1 MNKFL
6 LSLFVLFF
14 SFSAMAQID
23 EKEKLE
29 QRKEQ
34 LQRELSEAKT
44 KLQNEKKK
52 EKSVLK
58 EIAGQDAQ
66 IKISEKIIS
75 TIAKQARILDDN
87 IYLTQLEIN
96 KLNKDLK
103 IMKEDYAK
111 MIVKSYKSRSEQSR
125 FMFVLS
131 SSSFLQA
138 YKRIQYM
145 KQYAGYR
152 KRQAEEIKVKQ
163 ARLGVAVG
171 ELQTNKKEKEVV
183 IVEKTKIKAE
193 HEKLKQEK
201 VATAKLIQ
209 KDKKKIA
216 ADIAKMDKERKSI
229 DKKIKKMIND
239 AIAAENKKN
248 AAKKKAA
255 ATASGNTAPVKTAP
269 VSSTKIELTPEG
281 KLSSDSFKANKGQL
295 PWPTEK
301 GYISTGY
308 GDQPHP
314 DYSNIV
320 IHNSGIDITTDSG
333 SSARAVFAGEVSG
346 VQVSQTTN
354 TYTVLVRHGDFFT
367 AYSNL
372 SSVSV
377 TVGNKVTAK
386 QTLGKIKTNAK
397 GNSVLKFVINQNT
410 TVLNPKSWLKPK

>member
-6 LSLFVLFF
+6 LYLFVLFF

-66 IKISEKIIS
+66 IRISEKIIS

-131 SSSFLQA
+131 STSFLQA
-138 YKRIQYM
+138 YKRVQYM

-171 ELQTNKKEKEVV
+171 ELQTNKKEKEIV

-255 ATASGNTAPVKTAP
+255 TTASGNTAPVKTAP

-377 TVGNKVTAK
+377 SVGNKVSAK

>member
-6 LSLFVLFF
+6 LTLFVVFF
-14 SFSAMAQID
+14 TLSVAAQT
-23 EKEKLE
+23 EEQQKLE

-44 KLQNEKKK
+44 KLQQEKKK

-58 EIAGQDAQ
+58 EIAGQEAQ

-75 TIAKQARILDDN
+75 TVAKQARILDDN

-125 FMFVLS
+125 VMFVLS
-131 SSSFLQA
+131 SNSFLQA
-138 YKRIQYM
+138 YKRVQYM

-152 KRQAEEIKVKQ
+152 KRQAEEIKIKQ
-163 ARLGVAVG
+163 ARLGVAVN

-183 IVEKTKIKAE
+183 IVEKTKIKEE

-201 VATAKLIQ
+201 EKTAKLIQ

-216 ADIAKMDKERKSI
+216 AEIAKMDKERKAI

-239 AIAAENKKN
+239 AIAAENKKRKAEQAA
-248 AAKKKAA
+248 AAKK
-255 ATASGNTAPVKTAP
+255 SGSTTPVKTTP

-281 KLSSDSFKANKGQL
+281 KLSSDSFKANKGRL
-295 PWPTEK
+295 PWPVAK

-308 GDQPHP
+308 GDVPHP
-314 DYSNIV
+314 DYKNIV
-320 IHNSGIDITTDSG
+320 IHNSGIDITTDPG
-333 SSARAVFAGEVSG
+333 SSAMAVFSGEVSG

-354 TYTVLVRHGDFFT
+354 TYTILVRHGDFFT

-377 TVGNKVTAK
+377 SVGNKVSAK
-386 QTLGKIKTNAK
+386 QVLGKIKTNAK

-410 TVLNPKSWLKPK
+410 TVLNPKSWITPK

>member
-6 LSLFVLFF
+6 LYLFVLFF

-66 IKISEKIIS
+66 IRISEKIIS

-131 SSSFLQA
+131 STSFLQA
-138 YKRIQYM
+138 YKRVQYM

-163 ARLGVAVG
+163 ARLGIAVG

-377 TVGNKVTAK
+377 SVGNKVSAK

>member
-131 SSSFLQA
+131 STSFLQA

>member
-6 LSLFVLFF
+6 LTLFVVFF
-14 SFSAMAQID
+14 TLSVSAQID

-58 EIAGQDAQ
+58 EIAGQEAQ
-66 IKISEKIIS
+66 IQISAKIIS
-75 TIAKQARILDDN
+75 TIAKQTRILDDN

-125 FMFVLS
+125 IMFVLS
-131 SSSFLQA
+131 SNSFLQA
-138 YKRIQYM
+138 YKRVQYM

-152 KRQAEEIKVKQ
+152 KRQAEEIKIKQ
-163 ARLGVAVG
+163 NRLGVAVG

-201 VATAKLIQ
+201 EITAKLIQ
-209 KDKKKIA
+209 KDKKKITA
-216 ADIAKMDKERKSI
+216 EIAKMDKERKAI

-239 AIAAENKKN
+239 AIAKENLKRKAEKEA
-248 AAKKKAA
+248 AAKK
-255 ATASGNTAPVKTAP
+255 SGTTIPVKTTP

-281 KLSSDSFKANKGQL
+281 KLSSDSFKANKGRL
-295 PWPTEK
+295 PWPVAK

-308 GDQPHP
+308 GDVPHP
-314 DYSNIV
+314 DYKNIV
-320 IHNSGIDITTDSG
+320 IHNSGIDITTDPG
-333 SSARAVFAGEVSG
+333 SSAMAVFAGEVSG

-372 SSVSV
+372 SNVSVS
-377 TVGNKVTAK
+377 VGNKVTAK

-410 TVLNPKSWLKPK
+410 TVLNPKSWIAPR

>member
-66 IKISEKIIS
+66 IRISEKIIS

-131 SSSFLQA
+131 STSFLQA
-138 YKRIQYM
+138 YKRVQYM

-152 KRQAEEIKVKQ
+152 KRQAEEIKAKQ

-201 VATAKLIQ
+201 VETAKLIQ

-377 TVGNKVTAK
+377 SVGNKVTAK

>member
-1 MNKFL
+1 MFFL
-6 LSLFVLFF
+6 ENPLSKEFF
-14 SFSAMAQID
+14 SQNLINFKKLDQNQYLVHLDPTISIFNIFYLNEIFAEFSKLGFTSFD
-23 EKEKLE
+23 EH
-29 QRKEQ
+29 RHYVYSG
-34 LQRELSEAKT
+34 REAVH
-44 KLQNEKKK
+44 
-52 EKSVLK
+52 VLP
-58 EIAGQDAQ
+58 
-66 IKISEKIIS
+66 
-75 TIAKQARILDDN
+75 DN
-87 IYLTQLEIN
+87 IKNI
-96 KLNKDLK
+96 
-103 IMKEDYAK
+103 
-111 MIVKSYKSRSEQSR
+111 
-125 FMFVLS
+125 
-131 SSSFLQA
+131 
-138 YKRIQYM
+138 
-145 KQYAGYR
+145 
-152 KRQAEEIKVKQ
+152 
-163 ARLGVAVG
+163 
-171 ELQTNKKEKEVV
+171 

-377 TVGNKVTAK
+377 SVGNKVSAK

-410 TVLNPKSWLKPK
+410 TVLNPKSWLKPR

>member
-14 SFSAMAQID
+14 SFSAIAQID

-34 LQRELSEAKT
+34 LLRESAELKI

-66 IKISEKIIS
+66 IRISEKIIS

-131 SSSFLQA
+131 STSFLQA
-138 YKRIQYM
+138 YKRVQYM

-201 VATAKLIQ
+201 VETAKLIQ

-377 TVGNKVTAK
+377 SVGNKVTAK

>member
-14 SFSAMAQID
+14 SFSAIAQID

-34 LQRELSEAKT
+34 LQKELSEAKT

-66 IKISEKIIS
+66 IRISEKIIS

-138 YKRIQYM
+138 YKRVQYM

-152 KRQAEEIKVKQ
+152 KRQAKEIKVKQ

-377 TVGNKVTAK
+377 SVGNKVTAK

>member
-6 LSLFVLFF
+6 LTLFVVFF
-14 SFSAMAQID
+14 TLSVSAQID

-34 LQRELSEAKT
+34 LQRELSEAKN
-44 KLQNEKKK
+44 KLQQEKKK

-58 EIAGQDAQ
+58 EIASQNAQ
-66 IKISEKIIS
+66 IQISEKIIS

-96 KLNKDLK
+96 KLNRDLK

-125 FMFVLS
+125 IMFVLS
-131 SSSFLQA
+131 SNSFLQA
-138 YKRIQYM
+138 YKRVQYM

-152 KRQAEEIKVKQ
+152 KRQAEEIKIKQ
-163 ARLGVAVG
+163 ARLGVAVTS
-171 ELQTNKKEKEVV
+171 LQTNKKEKEVV

-201 VATAKLIQ
+201 EKTAKLIQ
-209 KDKKKIA
+209 KDKKKITA
-216 ADIAKMDKERKSI
+216 EIAKMDKERKAI

-239 AIAAENKKN
+239 AIAAENRKRKAEQAA
-248 AAKKKAA
+248 AAKKNGV
-255 ATASGNTAPVKTAP
+255 TTPVKVTP

-281 KLSSDSFKANKGQL
+281 KLTSDSFKANKGQL

-301 GYISTGY
+301 GAIYIPFGNSK
-308 GDQPHP
+308 HP
-314 DYSNIV
+314 EFKTLDVHNI
-320 IHNSGIDITTDSG
+320 GIDIKSESG
-333 SSARAVFAGEVSG
+333 ATARAVFNGEVSG
-346 VQVSQTTN
+346 VQVNQYTG
-354 TYTVLVRHGDFFT
+354 TYTIMIRHGDFFT
-367 AYSNL
+367 SYSNL

-377 TVGNKVTAK
+377 SSGQKVTTK
-386 QTLGKIKTNAK
+386 QTLGKIKVNNL
-397 GNSVLKFVINQNT
+397 GFSVLKFTLSQNT
-410 TVLNPKSWLKPK
+410 VTKKQKSWIAPR